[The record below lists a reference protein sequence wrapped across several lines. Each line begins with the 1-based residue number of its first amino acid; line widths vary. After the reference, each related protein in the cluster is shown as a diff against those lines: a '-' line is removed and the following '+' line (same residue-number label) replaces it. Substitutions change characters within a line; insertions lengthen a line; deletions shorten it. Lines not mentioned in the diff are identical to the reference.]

1 MKSLKLYNSLILS
14 DFSLIDIKKKPFHVS
29 KTVSLNK
36 KISINILN
44 LPYLVSSLKQFLKVL
59 TLLKTFKNSTLE
71 IVVINK
77 QHYYLLKE
85 YFKDKIAN
93 YALNLNF
100 IPSISY
106 SQKKSQSGLK
116 LTMILDS
123 NGILNESVGLKRF
136 VMDSNF
142 FIQTINSKFESQNQG
157 FYKIFND
164 LNDFKKILYLSILIE
179 KTLK

>member
-1 MKSLKLYNSLILS
+1 
-14 DFSLIDIKKKPFHVS
+14 
-29 KTVSLNK
+29 
-36 KISINILN
+36 
-44 LPYLVSSLKQFLKVL
+44 
-59 TLLKTFKNSTLE
+59 
-71 IVVINK
+71 
-77 QHYYLLKE
+77 
-85 YFKDKIAN
+85 
-93 YALNLNF
+93 
-100 IPSISY
+100 
-106 SQKKSQSGLK
+106 
-116 LTMILDS
+116 MILDS